1 MSIRVLLLLAICL
14 LLNNQNCRAEEFSL
28 EQALTIAIE
37 NNLEYKAAQSTRAI
51 AGAEIKSAA
60 ARINPHIVS
69 DSGFAEDTY
78 RLGIEQTLELGGK
91 RRKRIDLAKAQEQQ
105 LLAEVDQAAL
115 NLRSNVRNSYV
126 NLYITQEELTAYQ
139 DILANSQKLLSVASK
154 KQKAGDSSKLDVLQV
169 DITVINANN
178 DLQVAVSKAVTAR
191 NQLNSL
197 LNKELA
203 TELKMIKPSIP
214 TMLVDKTIL
223 DKDALVSSLIDYAF
237 ERRPEL
243 QRNIKSIEVARKQEQ
258 LEKSKRS
265 PDLSLT
271 FGPDLVTGDD
281 SQFNAFF
288 IANIGLPVWN
298 RQQGP
303 ILKAKAEQTYLDW
316 QRQALEKKT
325 ALEITN
331 AVTEFFANSERVI
344 RYDSELLPKA
354 LEVVE
359 KSRRSF
365 EEGKASILVPL
376 SAQQAYA
383 NTKLGYLQAMADL
396 QGTISNLEQVVG
408 ASL

>member
-1 MSIRVLLLLAICL
+1 MSIRVLLLLAVCL
-14 LLNNQNCRAEEFSL
+14 LLNNQSCRAEEFTL
-28 EQALTIAIE
+28 EQALAIAIE
-37 NNLEYKAAQSTRAI
+37 NNLDYKAAQSSRAI
-51 AGAEIKSAA
+51 AGAEIKSAG

-78 RLGIEQTLELGGK
+78 RLGIEQTFELGGK
-91 RRKRIDLAKAQEQQ
+91 RHKRIDLAQEQQ
-105 LLAEVDQAAL
+105 LLTDIDQAVL

-126 NLYITQEELTAYQ
+126 NLHIAQEQLVAYQ
-139 DILANSQKLLSVASK
+139 DILTNSQKLLTVANK

-178 DLQVAVSKAVTAR
+178 DLQMAATKAVTAR

-197 LNKELA
+197 LSQELA
-203 TELKMIKPSIP
+203 REMKILKPSVP
-214 TMLVDKTIL
+214 TMLVDKTSL
-223 DKDALVSSLIDYAF
+223 DKDTLISSLIDFAF

-243 QRNIKSIEVARKQEQ
+243 QRNIKSIEVARSQER
-258 LEKSKRS
+258 LEKSKRM

-271 FGPDLVTGDD
+271 FGPDLVTSDD
-281 SQFNAFF
+281 TQFNAFF
-288 IANIGLPVWN
+288 IANMGLPVWD

-316 QRQALEKKT
+316 QQQALEKKT

-331 AVTEFFANSERVI
+331 AVTEFFANSDRVI
-344 RYDSELLPKA
+344 RYDAELLPKA

-365 EEGKASILVPL
+365 EEGKASILVPM

-396 QGTISNLEQVVG
+396 QGTISKLEQAVG